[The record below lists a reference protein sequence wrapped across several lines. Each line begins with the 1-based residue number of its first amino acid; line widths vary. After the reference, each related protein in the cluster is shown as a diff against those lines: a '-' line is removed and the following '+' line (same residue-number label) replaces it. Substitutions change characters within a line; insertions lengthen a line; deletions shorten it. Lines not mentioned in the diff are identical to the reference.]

1 MSEAIPASGT
11 VHWLGTGLSTGS
23 GLRVLTG
30 TADKVVV
37 WARTEA
43 KAEALL
49 ARLDLTGQASVAE
62 FSLAA
67 LEQALRPGDVVVSML
82 PAAQHPDVLRTCISG
97 GAHFACTSYVSASIA
112 ALAPAAAEA
121 STVVLTEAG
130 LDPGIDHLLAHQLVA
145 QARAAIGD
153 GPAEVDFTSYC
164 GGIPA
169 VPNAFRYRFSWAPR
183 GVLSALREPATY
195 IEDGE
200 RRQVSRPWE
209 VTRPHTVDGNEFEV
223 YPNRD
228 SIPFIDQYAIPAG
241 WQLRTFVRGTLRLDG
256 WKQAW
261 AGVFAELITA
271 DDKRLDSLAKEL
283 AAEYPSTE
291 ADADRVVL
299 VVSIDARS
307 ADQSWAGRYELDL
320 IGDAEETAMARC
332 VSLPLAFGITRILD
346 GQLAPGLHRA
356 AEEPA
361 EVRRWLSFLRDHG
374 IDCVFRS

>member
-1 MSEAIPASGT
+1 MSEGIPASGT

-23 GLRVLTG
+23 GLRVLTD
-30 TADKVVV
+30 TAEQVVV

-62 FSLAA
+62 FSLPA

-82 PAAQHPDVLRTCISG
+82 PAAQHPDVLRTCVSG

-112 ALAPAAAEA
+112 ALVPAAAEA
-121 STVVLTEAG
+121 GTVVLTEAG

-209 VTRPHTVDGNEFEV
+209 VTRPHTVDGNDFEV

-228 SIPFIDQYAIPAG
+228 SIPFIDQYAIPDG

-271 DDKRLDSLAKEL
+271 DDKHLDSLAKEL

-299 VVSIDARS
+299 VVGIDARS

-320 IGDAEETAMARC
+320 TGDAKETAMARC

-361 EVRRWLSFLRDHG
+361 EVQRWLSFLRDHG